1 MSEDDLRFQA
11 IEKQLA
17 RINEKFDTV
26 IRLEE
31 KHNNL
36 NDRVH
41 KYGDTLHKHA
51 NLIME
56 LQHKCAVSTKAVGGM
71 ERFTWLIVAA
81 GLGLLASLSHV
92 FYK

>member
-1 MSEDDLRFQA
+1 MQEDDKRFLA
-11 IEKQLA
+11 IEHQLA
-17 RINEKFDTV
+17 RINDKFDV
-26 IRLEE
+26 LIRLEE
-31 KHNNL
+31 KHNSL

-81 GLGLLASLSHV
+81 GLGLIASLSHL
-92 FYK
+92 FYE